1 MSQQTTSQ
9 VPAIVDYI
17 IIGAGSSGCVIA
29 NRLSQNPDRTVCL
42 LEAGGPDRHPA
53 IHQPSQIFSLFG
65 SPVDWAYMSEP
76 QAGLN
81 QRSIFTSQGKVLGGT
96 SSLNAMIYARGNR
109 ADFDGWKALGNEGW
123 SYDEVLPYFIK
134 SEKFLGAAS
143 PFHGRDGELSVRNC
157 PSPSPVA
164 AAFVRSGEILG
175 YDTDRDFNGA
185 EQANGTGLFQLT
197 VTADGQRSSAAAA
210 FLTPIL
216 GRSNLTVTT
225 GAIVTRILLENGKA
239 IGVEYLHDGQL
250 QQIYANQEV
259 ILSAGAIASPQILM
273 RSGIG
278 TADVLTQHQIP
289 IQVDLPGVGQ
299 NLQDH
304 LMLVLLHQSKQ
315 ELPPSE
321 FLGEAGLFVQTG
333 SDRES
338 PAPDL
343 ECMCTGNMRALIP
356 PDSGIGFP
364 VFFLAPVLLN
374 PISRGTVQLRSA
386 DPHAAPMINPNYLSD
401 DRDLSVL
408 LYGLE
413 LARDIANTPE
423 MLEFNGGEVAPG
435 LGASPAK
442 LREFVRDQATTVWH
456 PVGTCKMGQDPMAVV
471 DAELKVHGVAGL
483 RVADASI
490 MPTIVRGHTNAAC
503 IMIGEKLAAMIG

>member
-1 MSQQTTSQ
+1 MSQQSRRQ
-9 VPAIVDYI
+9 VTANADYL

-42 LEAGGPDRHPA
+42 LEAGGPDRDAA

-76 QAGLN
+76 QMGLN

-96 SSLNAMIYARGNR
+96 SSLNAMIYTRGNR

-134 SEKFLGAAS
+134 SEKFRGAAS
-143 PFHGRDGELSVRNC
+143 TFHGIDGELSVRPC
-157 PSPSPVA
+157 PNPSPVA
-164 AAFVRSGEILG
+164 SAFVRSGEILG

-197 VTADGQRSSAAAA
+197 VTADGHRSSAAAA

-225 GAIVTRILLENGKA
+225 GATVTRILIENGKA
-239 IGVEYLHDGQL
+239 IGVEYLQDGEL
-250 QQIYANQEV
+250 RRIYANQEV

-278 TADVLTQHQIP
+278 AADALAAHQIP
-289 IQVDLPGVGQ
+289 VQVDLPGVGQ

-304 LMLVLLHQSKQ
+304 LTLVLLHQSKQ
-315 ELPPSE
+315 ALPPSE

-333 SDRES
+333 SDRDSE
-338 PAPDL
+338 APDL

-374 PISRGTVQLRSA
+374 PMSRGTVQLRSA
-386 DPHAAPMINPNYLSD
+386 DPQAAPIIDPNYLSD

-413 LARDIANTPE
+413 LAQDLANTPE
-423 MLEFNGGEVAPG
+423 MLEFNGGELAPG
-435 LGASPAK
+435 LGASPAQ
-442 LREFVRDQATTVWH
+442 LREFIRAQATTVWH

-471 DAELKVHGVAGL
+471 DAELKVHGVVGL

-490 MPTIVRGHTNAAC
+490 MPTIIRGHPNAAC

>member
-1 MSQQTTSQ
+1 MSQQTPSIA
-9 VPAIVDYI
+9 PAIVDYI

-29 NRLSQNPDRTVCL
+29 NRLSQHPDRTVCL
-42 LEAGGPDRHPA
+42 LEAGGPDHNPA

-65 SPVDWAYMSEP
+65 SAADWAYMSEP
-76 QAGLN
+76 QVGLN

-96 SSLNAMIYARGNR
+96 SSLNAMIYTRGNR

-143 PFHGRDGELSVRNC
+143 TFHGVDGELSVRPC
-157 PSPSPVA
+157 PNPSPVA
-164 AAFVRSGEILG
+164 TAFVRSGEILG

-197 VTADGQRSSAAAA
+197 VTADGQRSSAASA

-216 GRSNLTVTT
+216 GRSNLTVRT
-225 GAIVTRILLENGKA
+225 GATVTRILIENGKA
-239 IGVEYLHDGQL
+239 IGVEYLQDGEL

-259 ILSAGAIASPQILM
+259 ILSAGAIATPQILLL
-273 RSGIG
+273 SGIG
-278 TADVLTQHQIP
+278 AADTLAQHQIP
-289 IQVDLPGVGQ
+289 VQVDLPGVGQ

-304 LMLVLLHQSKQ
+304 LTLVLLHQSKQ

-333 SDRES
+333 SGDS
-338 PAPDL
+338 AAPDL
-343 ECMCTGNMRALIP
+343 ECMCTGNMQALIP

-374 PISRGTVQLRSA
+374 PMSRGTVQLRST
-386 DPHAAPMINPNYLSD
+386 DPQAAPVINPNYLSD
-401 DRDLSVL
+401 DRDLAVL

-413 LARDIANTPE
+413 LARDLANTPE
-423 MLEFNGGEVAPG
+423 MLEYNGGEVAPG
-435 LGASPAK
+435 LGASPAQ
-442 LREFVRDQATTVWH
+442 LREFIRDQATTVWH

>member
-1 MSQQTTSQ
+1 MSQKTTSL
-9 VPAIVDYI
+9 AAVDYI

-42 LEAGGPDRHPA
+42 LEAGGPDHNPA

-65 SPVDWAYMSEP
+65 SAADWAYMSEP
-76 QAGLN
+76 QVGLN

-96 SSLNAMIYARGNR
+96 SSLNAMIYTRGNR

-143 PFHGRDGELSVRNC
+143 AFHGVDGELSVRPC
-157 PSPSPVA
+157 PNPSPVA
-164 AAFVRSGEILG
+164 TTFVRSGEILG

-197 VTADGQRSSAAAA
+197 VTADGRRSSAATA

-225 GAIVTRILLENGKA
+225 GAIVTRILIEQGKA
-239 IGVEYLHDGQL
+239 IGVAYLQDGEL
-250 QQIYANQEV
+250 HQIYANQEV
-259 ILSAGAIASPQILM
+259 ILSAGAIASPQILL

-278 TADVLTQHQIP
+278 AADALTQHQIP
-289 IQVDLPGVGQ
+289 VQADLPGVGQ

-304 LMLVLLHQSKQ
+304 LTLILLHQSKQ

-321 FLGEAGLFVQTG
+321 FLGEAGLFVHTG

-338 PAPDL
+338 TAPDL
-343 ECMCTGNMRALIP
+343 ECMCTGNMRAIIP
-356 PDSGIGFP
+356 PDSGIEFP

-374 PISRGTVQLRSA
+374 PMSRGTVQLRST
-386 DPHAAPMINPNYLSD
+386 DPHAAPMIDPNYLSD

-413 LARDIANTPE
+413 LARDLANTPE
-423 MLEFNGGEVAPG
+423 MREFNGGELAPG
-435 LGASPAK
+435 LNASPAE
-442 LREFVRDQATTVWH
+442 LREFIRAQATTVWH
-456 PVGTCKMGQDPMAVV
+456 PVGTCKMGQDSMAVV
-471 DAELKVHGVAGL
+471 DAELKVHGITGL